1 MSGRTSRTI
10 AAPAGASR
18 PPILSHSVGQR
29 APLWRLE
36 RVLQEVPL
44 SRSTIRRMELAGT
57 FPKRVRLSGNS
68 VAWRSDQ
75 VEAWMAARP
84 EIDST

>member
-1 MSGRTSRTI
+1 MTALAHRGA
-10 AAPAGASR
+10 AAPAQR
-18 PPILSHSVGQR
+18 PRAFTIGGS

-44 SRSTIRRMELAGT
+44 SRSTIRRMEIAGT

-68 VAWRSDQ
+68 VAWKSDEVQ
-75 VEAWMAARP
+75 AWMAARRRV
-84 EIDST
+84 DST